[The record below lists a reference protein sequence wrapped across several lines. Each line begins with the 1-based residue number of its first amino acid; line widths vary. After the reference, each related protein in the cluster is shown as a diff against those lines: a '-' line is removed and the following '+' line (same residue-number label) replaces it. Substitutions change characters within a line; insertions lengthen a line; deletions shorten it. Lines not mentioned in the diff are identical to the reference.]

1 MKTRTILTLVVIA
14 IALLLIVLYPY
25 IEETL
30 FPQKMGN
37 KADEID
43 LAYLKKDRIKEI
55 IIDKGEHGILRL
67 ISDGGWKVDR
77 YMADKQE
84 IDAFFREISNTR
96 IGSMVSKNRANHQS
110 FNVDDEHG
118 YKLTIVPISDKSE
131 KTFIIGNEARG
142 FDSFY
147 IRKAG
152 DERVYIAHSRL
163 RRFLENDLDSWR
175 DKTVLNLS
183 KEGLSI
189 IKIRY
194 PDSNTVTL
202 RSEDGKGWRYI
213 GRDGNE
219 IDVSDEIMRRIFNT
233 ISPLKAVGFVHE
245 DKDIKGFKEA
255 KGKTHVEFVDR
266 SGKKTVHLSLLKDK
280 GEWLGIVEGKDE
292 VYRIPSYR
300 VESLLIKGSDI
311 KKKEEKKK
319 DDATG

>member
-25 IEETL
+25 IEKNL
-30 FPQKMGN
+30 FPQKKEN
-37 KADEID
+37 KAGGID
-43 LAYLKKDRIKEI
+43 LTHLKKDGVKEI
-55 IIDKGEHGILRL
+55 IIDKGENGSLKL
-67 ISDGGWKVDR
+67 ISDDGWKVGG

-84 IDAFFREISNTR
+84 IDDFFRELHNTR

-110 FNVDDEHG
+110 FNVDDKHG
-118 YKLTIVPISDKSE
+118 YKLTIVPLSDKTE
-131 KTFIIGNEARG
+131 KSFIIGNEARG

-152 DERVYIAHSRL
+152 DDRVYIAHSRL

-194 PDSNTVTL
+194 PDSNTITL
-202 RSEDGKGWRYI
+202 RSEDGKGWRYV
-213 GRDGNE
+213 GRDGKGT
-219 IDVSDEIMRRIFNT
+219 DVSEDIMSRLFNT
-233 ISPLKAVGFVHE
+233 ISPLRAVGFVHK
-245 DKDIKGFKEA
+245 DKDIKRFKDA
-255 KGKTHVEFVDR
+255 KNKTLVEFIDR
-266 SGKKTVHLSLLKDK
+266 SGKKITHLSLLKDK
-280 GEWLGIVEGKDE
+280 GEWLGMVEGKDE

-300 VESLLIKGSDI
+300 VESLLIKESDL
-311 KKKEEKKK
+311 KKKGEKK
-319 DDATG
+319 DDAAR